1 MILLSWGD
9 GLILFPFPLRDGVC
23 INSRCVWCW
32 GHHLVPTWRAW
43 YIWYLLYPFLLA
55 DVCLISA
62 LQVLHVLP
70 WPEGADYLTRLL
82 TLHLRD
88 PIEPADNPLSGGV

>member
-1 MILLSWGD
+1 MAAAFGAGGITW
-9 GLILFPFPLRDGVC
+9 FPLGEHDTSGISC
-23 INSRCVWCW
+23 ILSCS
-32 GHHLVPTWRAW
+32 LM
-43 YIWYLLYPFLLA
+43 
-55 DVCLISA
+55 CLICV

-88 PIEPADNPLSGGV
+88 PVEPADNPCTVESALSHCIASSCSAVSGTRLWSHLP